1 MTQWNAEGMKI
12 TKIADV
18 LLKYRSTDSPIFQD
32 SDTALTNI
40 EGEKS

>member
-1 MTQWNAEGMKI
+1 MTQWNAEGM
-12 TKIADV
+12 KIADV

-40 EGEKS
+40 KVEKS